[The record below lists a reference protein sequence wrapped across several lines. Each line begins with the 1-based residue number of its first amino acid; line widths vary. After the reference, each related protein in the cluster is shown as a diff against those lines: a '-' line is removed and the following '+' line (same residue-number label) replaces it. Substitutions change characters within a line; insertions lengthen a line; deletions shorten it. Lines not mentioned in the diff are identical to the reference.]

1 MSELVAS
8 QDITP
13 VLKTD
18 RNVNMYNTA
27 QSVSNVQ
34 YRTSEQ
40 SVKLWKNTL
49 QIILLISCAHLTSIM
64 LNLRSEMPH

>member
-1 MSELVAS
+1 MPELVAS

-18 RNVNMYNTA
+18 QNVDMYNTA

-49 QIILLISCAHLTSIM
+49 
-64 LNLRSEMPH
+64 

>member
-8 QDITP
+8 QDVTP

-40 SVKLWKNTL
+40 SVMEKLMEKHTL
-49 QIILLISCAHLTSIM
+49 NNPVNLLCAF
-64 LNLRSEMPH
+64 NQYYA

>member
-27 QSVSNVQ
+27 QSVSNAQ

-40 SVKLWKNTL
+40 GVKLWKNTL
-49 QIILLISCAHLTSIM
+49 
-64 LNLRSEMPH
+64 